1 MTRQGKVKVGP
12 EEISSLEDLQKLRG
26 RYFPDQVVGG
36 FAAGCLL
43 NRLELVFGRRIDDSL
58 TGYSCGY

>member
-26 RYFPDQVVGG
+26 RYFPDQVVE
-36 FAAGCLL
+36 AL
-43 NRLELVFGRRIDDSL
+43 RLVV
-58 TGYSCGY
+58 Y